1 MTNKPDIAIDV
12 AGVWKVFGERAGE
25 AMQALRGSP
34 ISKAEVLKRYGCV
47 GGVADA
53 SFQVERGEIV
63 YPVNEV
69 TIAGNLA
76 ELLRNI
82 VAIGSDI
89 DVRGTVRCGAVRVEG
104 MTLAGGG

>member
-1 MTNKPDIAIDV
+1 
-12 AGVWKVFGERAGE
+12 
-25 AMQALRGSP
+25 
-34 ISKAEVLKRYGCV
+34 
-47 GGVADA
+47 
-53 SFQVERGEIV
+53 
-63 YPVNEV
+63 VNEV

-82 VAIGSDI
+82 AAIGSDI